1 MEKAHS
7 DQRDEFT
14 LKRNIYD
21 KMGINGQGKRTM
33 TPEEEWKLKKS
44 IQQKEHCHT
53 KPTVATETSTEDDMP
68 VKCVNKNEHV
78 CNNLPK

>member
-44 IQQKEHCHT
+44 IQ
-53 KPTVATETSTEDDMP
+53 
-68 VKCVNKNEHV
+68 
-78 CNNLPK
+78 